1 MFSLPG
7 PGNTMEILSCRGP
20 NPDEWEARTGA
31 LPSSVWLQKLNL
43 GFCEGTMNS
52 KMATKMATV
61 ASEAYLGREE
71 HTGLAHLGYTTVMQQ
86 ACSVSECSHVR
97 KQAHLSKKTGTPKA
111 KIRRG
116 EVD

>member
-1 MFSLPG
+1 ML
-7 PGNTMEILSCRGP
+7 TGP
-20 NPDEWEARTGA
+20 NPDECEARTGA

-71 HTGLAHLGYTTVMQQ
+71 HMGLAHLGYTTVMQQ
-86 ACSVSECSHVR
+86 ACSHVR